1 MIRTGAQSSPDR
13 GKSMGILDSVVGTFN
28 NAEGGAPGATGTT
41 GAILSE
47 VLVMLQNKQAGG
59 LSGLVQAFENGGLG
73 HLVQSW
79 VGTGQ
84 NLPVS
89 PDQISNVLGSSGVL
103 GRIAQAT
110 GLQQADVAQRL
121 SALLPQIVDHLTPNG
136 QIHQGDVSSALST
149 LAQKFLHG

>member
-1 MIRTGAQSSPDR
+1 MICTGAQSSPGR
-13 GKSMGILDSVVGTFN
+13 RKSMGILDGVVGASN
-28 NAEGGAPGATGTT
+28 NAQGGVSGATGTT
-41 GAILSE
+41 GAIMSE
-47 VLVMLQNKQAGG
+47 VLVMLQNKQGGG

-89 PDQISNVLGSSGVL
+89 PDQISNVLNSSGVL

-110 GLQQADVAQRL
+110 GLQQADVARHL
-121 SALLPQIVDHLTPNG
+121 SGLLPQIVDHLTPNG
-136 QIHQGDVSSALST
+136 QVHQGDVSSALST
-149 LAQKFLHG
+149 LAKKFLHG

>member
-1 MIRTGAQSSPDR
+1 
-13 GKSMGILDSVVGTFN
+13 MGILDGVVGASN
-28 NAEGGAPGATGTT
+28 NAQGGASGATGTT

-47 VLVMLQNKQAGG
+47 VLVMLQNKQGGG
-59 LSGLVQAFENGGLG
+59 LSGLLQAFENGGLG

-89 PDQISNVLGSSGVL
+89 PDQINNVLSSSGVL

-110 GLQQADVAQRL
+110 GLQQADVAQHL
-121 SALLPQIVDHLTPNG
+121 SGLLPQIVDHLTPNG
-136 QIHQGDVSSALST
+136 QVHQGDVSSALST

>member
-1 MIRTGAQSSPDR
+1 
-13 GKSMGILDSVVGTFN
+13 MGILDSVVGTFK
-28 NAEGGAPGATGTT
+28 NAQGGAPGATGTT

-47 VLVMLQNKQAGG
+47 VLVMLQNKEGGG
-59 LSGLVQAFENGGLG
+59 LSGLIQAFENGGLG
-73 HLVQSW
+73 HLAQSW

-110 GLQQADVAQRL
+110 GLQQADVAQHL